1 MNKLGESK
9 NGDPAI
15 VVTAAIHKG
24 QAYQPYF
31 STHVQQYTT
40 IEHLDLYQVMRAAG
54 HVESL
59 LRLTAHTKYEKFR
72 GEETLQP
79 ELLPP

>member
-1 MNKLGESK
+1 MIKLWESK
-9 NGDPAI
+9 NGGPAI

-24 QAYQPYF
+24 EAYQPYF
-31 STHVQQYTT
+31 ANHAEQYTT

-59 LRLTAHTKYEKFR
+59 LGLTAHTKYEKSR

-79 ELLPP
+79 EF